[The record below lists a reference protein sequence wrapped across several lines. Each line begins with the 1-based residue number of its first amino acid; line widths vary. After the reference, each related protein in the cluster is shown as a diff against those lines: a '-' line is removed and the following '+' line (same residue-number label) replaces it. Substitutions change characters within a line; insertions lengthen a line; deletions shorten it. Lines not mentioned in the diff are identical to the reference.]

1 MKHFLR
7 MISHVLCICYILIIS
22 SCSVPEKLSSSG
34 SQSNNEKIES
44 LSCEGLTQGI
54 AEQIFIGIETRKSIN
69 KAINSCLVSAQK
81 GDPNSQYNLS
91 ILYITKNDGKENQ
104 ESLNWI
110 LRAAKQGHSE
120 AQYHLG
126 TMYEFGTVVKRN
138 LKDQIYWF
146 QKAAEG
152 GVIAAQLKLGSHYIQ
167 ESDFIKG
174 LFGYE
179 KAASQGNR
187 EAMSFLIQ
195 IYSKGNSQFPPDK
208 KKEEFWQKKYMR
220 N

>member
-1 MKHFLR
+1 MSRFLG
-7 MISHVLCICYILIIS
+7 MISHVFCVFCILIIG
-22 SCSVPEKLSSSG
+22 SCSVPEKTNSSG

-44 LSCEGLTQGI
+44 LSCEGLTQEV
-54 AEQIFIGIETRKSIN
+54 AEQLFSGIETRESIN

-104 ESLNWI
+104 ESLDWI
-110 LRAAKQGHSE
+110 LRAANKGHSE

-126 TMYEFGTVVKRN
+126 TMYEFGTVVKHN
-138 LKDQIYWF
+138 IKDQIYWF

-152 GVIAAQLKLGSHYIQ
+152 GIIAAQLKLGSHYIQ
-167 ESDFIKG
+167 ESDYIKG
-174 LFGYE
+174 LFWYE

-195 IYSKGNSQFPPDK
+195 IYSKGNPQFPPDK